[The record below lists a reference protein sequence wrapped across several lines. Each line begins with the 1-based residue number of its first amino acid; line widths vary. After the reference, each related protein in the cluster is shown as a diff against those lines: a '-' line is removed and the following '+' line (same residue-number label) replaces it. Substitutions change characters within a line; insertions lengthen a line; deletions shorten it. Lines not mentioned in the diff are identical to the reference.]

1 METQEIGHIDEY
13 IKKCLDKIQS
23 YTDEIIV
30 YRGET
35 QDFGKTACIPGLF
48 RKRYLDENK
57 FFEKNILDEMTANG
71 IAIGNTYLEKAINA
85 QHDGFPSRLLDVTY
99 NSLIG
104 LQFAVTPYYKCAEDS
119 DDDKDGY
126 VYIFHFSESYC
137 ATGIGISDNY
147 DEILNQKETWY
158 NGHFLFSR
166 NFKFIDHMRINE
178 RIKAQNGAFILF
190 QGNEPHQIPNY
201 YFDIIKIPRNAKKT
215 LRMELKTL
223 FDIDNSTIYP
233 EAYNLVEKISNKSL
247 RVKELPFNL
256 ENELEI
262 TYRNLDIAI
271 DEKLIE
277 FSSEKNIQ
285 ESLRIIRSI
294 ERDFLLFKKS
304 YELFKKETKEKGNK
318 NFINKIN
325 DLIDSTFEYI
335 ELHKNGN
342 FKCSDKNKFLL
353 KKEEETLNEK
363 NKYSE

>member
-1 METQEIGHIDEY
+1 METKAEIHHINDY
-13 IKKCLDKIQS
+13 INECITKIKPFEN
-23 YTDEIIV
+23 EIIV

-35 QDFGKTACIPGLF
+35 QNFGKTSCIPGIF
-48 RKRYLDENK
+48 RKNYLEENK

-104 LQFAVTPYYKCAEDS
+104 LQFAVAPYYKRSEDA

-137 ATGIGISDNY
+137 ATGVGISDNY
-147 DEILNQKETWY
+147 DEILNQKQDWY
-158 NGHFLFSR
+158 KGHFLFSR

-201 YFDIIKIPRNAKKT
+201 YFETIKIPKIAKKT
-215 LRMELKTL
+215 LRRELKIF

-247 RVKELPFNL
+247 RIKELPFNL

-262 TYRNLDIAI
+262 TYRNLDNDI
-271 DEKLIE
+271 DEKLINFTKE
-277 FSSEKNIQ
+277 ISKQETILRDIEK
-285 ESLRIIRSI
+285 EL
-294 ERDFLLFKKS
+294 LLFKKS
-304 YELFKKETKEKGNK
+304 YEIFKNKAEKEKCK
-318 NFINKIN
+318 NFVNKIN
-325 DLIDSTFEYI
+325 NLINFTIEYI

-342 FKCSDKNKFLL
+342 FKCSDKKNFLL
-353 KKEEETLNEK
+353 NEED
-363 NKYSE
+363 